1 MNMDAQFRNPI
12 VVINLLT
19 GAGYVRIEEIWAQ
32 EARTGGGIHRVEPLQ
47 EAQGQVYPQYVQALV
62 RFKELLDD
70 GQSVDE
76 AAAVLGWTTKRA
88 TSLRQWLGRLPLYIR
103 ICDLAREGYAL
114 TQIAQNTEQEIQ
126 TVSNICKRMGL
137 QLSRLPRGRRAAS

>member
-12 VVINLLT
+12 VQINLQT
-19 GAGYVRIEEIWAQ
+19 GAGYVRIEELWAH
-32 EARTGGGIHRVEPLQ
+32 EARTGGGVHRVEPPK
-47 EAQGQVYPQYVQALV
+47 EDVQNLV

-76 AAAVLGWTTKRA
+76 AAAALGWTTKRA
-88 TSLRQWLGRLPLYIR
+88 ISLRQWLGRLPLYIR

-114 TQIAQNTEQEIQ
+114 TQIAQMVDQEIQ

-137 QLSRLPRGRRAAS
+137 QLSRLPRGRRAVS